1 MKAWRAPVSTSE
13 VGARDE
19 DGARSS
25 EDEQGALAG
34 QPEKRRAD
42 EARLGWSPRSGGT
55 AGSIWWRR

>member
-1 MKAWRAPVSTSE
+1 MKARCAPMSTSE
-13 VGARDE
+13 VGAGDE

-42 EARLGWSPRSGGT
+42 EARVGWSPGSSGT